1 MKRMKS
7 IVIAALL
14 GAKVFAG
21 VGEGGG
27 HPLETAV
34 KERIKDVV
42 TEIEYM
48 SEDAKELLNF
58 NYLSLAMVVELD
70 MNVLCASDEQMKT
83 LKYHNKLAWV
93 FKENSREIRVDCSVE
108 KKNEWNEKL
117 NSISY
122 VDDIFFL
129 HEALRSQNILDD
141 DNYVYSSTYAAAY
154 KKNMADESRALF
166 RLMRTRNN
174 GCKVKIYTDDK
185 GGLAELSVRGVKVN
199 AYRFDGSTDLVSVEN
214 NFLNAAT
221 DEAKLTRKKIVLR
234 AQENYCLN

>member
-1 MKRMKS
+1 MKKMKT
-7 IVIAALL
+7 VFMAALL
-14 GAKVFAG
+14 SVNVLGG

-34 KERIKDVV
+34 KERIKRVV
-42 TEIEYM
+42 KENELM
-48 SEDAKELLNF
+48 SEGSKKLLNF
-58 NYLSLAMVVELD
+58 NYLSLSMVVELD
-70 MNVLCASDEQMKT
+70 MNVLCASDEQMET
-83 LKYHNKLAWV
+83 LKFHNKLAWV
-93 FKENSREIRVDCSVE
+93 FKENSREIRIDCTDE
-108 KKNEWNEKL
+108 KQDEWAEKL

-154 KKNMADESRALF
+154 RKNLADENQSLF

-174 GCKVKIYTDDK
+174 GCKLSILVDDK

-199 AYRFDGSTDLVSVEN
+199 AYRFDSSSDLVAVEN
-214 NFLNAAT
+214 NFLNGDT
-221 DEAKLTRKKIVLR
+221 DQAKITRKQLVLR
-234 AQENYCLN
+234 AHENYCLN